1 MILPFSTQ
9 LNGKPTY
16 FPEKILK
23 SLLDLYQGNEMI
35 VGLIHESVYDYSQY
49 KKDDFINIL
58 DLIEE
63 SKPKKHT
70 IREDKKDRWQFGYL
84 IDFFINTRTVNMF
97 RFAPRIN
104 VVRVQK
110 IEIIYNEEI
119 CESLGPEPAILVDG
133 VCLNIFQ
140 IEKLAENDGFDSV
153 VDFFNYFNTDFTGKL
168 IHWTDLKY

>member
-1 MILPFSTQ
+1 
-9 LNGKPTY
+9 
-16 FPEKILK
+16 
-23 SLLDLYQGNEMI
+23 MI

-104 VVRVQK
+104 VTNIQK
-110 IEIIYNEEI
+110 IEIRYNKGGGVNVFIDKKFFYYQTSFGLEWDKETKNKM
-119 CESLGPEPAILVDG
+119 LQLV
-133 VCLNIFQ
+133 Q
-140 IEKLAENDGFDSV
+140 NDGFETIQ
-153 VDFFNYFNTDFTGKL
+153 DFLNYFNTDFTGKL
-168 IHWTDLKY
+168 IHWTDFKY